1 MQNSSIT
8 IKQALIRPHHLI
20 PEPEIDPVIAF
31 EFRVVEIVVAGSG
44 DVAGQSKSHQCK

>member
-31 EFRVVEIVVAGSG
+31 EFRVVEDKLERWNGLSL
-44 DVAGQSKSHQCK
+44 